1 VAAITERPSWK
12 WTKACGLADASLE
25 ARPRRSWPH
34 FLIALFV
41 IALVAGF
48 AQFGAVASLDDVAH
62 HFGHHTSSQSLQSVV
77 GLSGSVLG
85 IGLAVLRLASLGALP
100 LASLADRWGR
110 TTVLRRTLL
119 LGLVITACASLS
131 PSYWFFVLC
140 FALARPLLSTT
151 SAMIQV
157 ITVELTRTS
166 RRIHRLVIISAG
178 AGIGAGTAAILHG
191 VIRGSDSFRWLFALA
206 LLPIF
211 FLRPILRQ
219 VPEPTFHGAAAP
231 MARLGAV
238 PRGGRGRVAIV
249 GTIVFVI
256 GVISGPASGFTF
268 VYGEGILKIS
278 PPVVASVV
286 ALSAVTGLAGLLLS
300 RYLATVVGRRW
311 TVVAGTL
318 TTAATASLAYGGGK
332 TAFVIG
338 YMSGVMAGG
347 LLAPAIVA
355 LSTELFAHSFRAT
368 AAGWIVVAGVL
379 GAMVGLLIFGLIG
392 DSVHVTGAGSLRIPA
407 LVTFLPLLPLLLLLG
422 RLPESSKMELT

>member
-1 VAAITERPSWK
+1 LT
-12 WTKACGLADASLE
+12 
-25 ARPRRSWPH
+25 
-34 FLIALFV
+34 ALFV
-41 IALVAGF
+41 VALVAGF
-48 AQFGAVASLDDVAH
+48 AQFGAVASLDDVAR

-110 TTVLRRTLL
+110 TSVLRRTLL
-119 LGLVITACASLS
+119 VGLVITAGASLS
-131 PSYWFFVLC
+131 PSYWVFVLC

-151 SAMIQV
+151 SALIQV
-157 ITVELTRTS
+157 ITVELSRTS
-166 RRIHRLVIISAG
+166 QRIHRLVIISAG
-178 AGIGAGTAAILHG
+178 GGIGAGTAAILHG
-191 VIRGSDSFRWLFALA
+191 VIRGPDSFRWLFALA

-211 FLRPILRQ
+211 FLAPILRR
-219 VPEPTFHGAAAP
+219 VPEPSFHGAMAP
-231 MARLGAV
+231 LARLGAV
-238 PRGGRGRVAIV
+238 PRGVRGRVAIV
-249 GTIVFVI
+249 GTVVFII

-300 RYLATVVGRRW
+300 RYLAKVVGRRW

-318 TTAATASLAYGGGK
+318 ATAGTASLAYGGGK
-332 TAFVIG
+332 TAFVVG
-338 YMSGVMAGG
+338 YMSGVAAGG
-347 LLAPAIVA
+347 LLAPAIAA

-379 GAMVGLLIFGLIG
+379 GATAGILLFGLIG

-407 LVTFLPLLPLLLLLG
+407 LVTFLPLLPLLLLLR
-422 RLPESSKMELT
+422 RLPESSKLELT

>member
-1 VAAITERPSWK
+1 M
-12 WTKACGLADASLE
+12 ADASLD
-25 ARPRRSWPH
+25 AHSRPSWQH
-34 FLIALFV
+34 FLTALFI

-48 AQFGAVASLDDVAH
+48 AQFGAVASLDDVAR
-62 HFGHHTSSQSLQSVV
+62 HFGHHTSTQSLQSVV

-119 LGLVITACASLS
+119 VGLVITASASLS
-131 PSYWFFVLC
+131 PTYWFFVLC

-151 SAMIQV
+151 SALIQV
-157 ITVELTRTS
+157 ITVELSRTRQ
-166 RRIHRLVIISAG
+166 RIHHLVIISAG

-191 VIRGSDSFRWLFALA
+191 VIRGPDSFRWLFALA
-206 LLPIF
+206 LLPVL
-211 FLRPILRQ
+211 FLAPIMRR
-219 VPEPTFHGAAAP
+219 VPEPVFGGEKAP
-231 MARLGAV
+231 LARLGAV
-238 PRGGRGRVAIV
+238 PRGVRGRVAIV
-249 GTIVFVI
+249 GTIVFII
-256 GVISGPASGFTF
+256 GVIAGPASGFTF

-278 PPVVASVV
+278 PAVVASVV

-300 RYLATVVGRRW
+300 RYMARVVGRRW

-318 TTAATASLAYGGGK
+318 ATAATASLAYGGGK
-332 TAFVIG
+332 TAFVVG
-338 YMSGVMAGG
+338 YMSGVAAGG
-347 LLAPAIVA
+347 LLAPAIAA

-379 GAMVGLLIFGLIG
+379 GAMAGLLLFGLIG

-407 LVTFLPLLPLLLLLG
+407 LVTFLPLLPLLLLLR
-422 RLPESSKMELT
+422 RLPESSEMELT